1 MTIEFNFTKAEF
13 AFMREALKE
22 KFNDLMEQLD
32 DAEEDY
38 DSEPVFSLNAQQV
51 QAMKNAGVWDDPV
64 KRMEIIQK
72 YRNAQINE
80 LVGKEFDK
88 QYFAWKHVTPT
99 EDEEQPKPK
108 KPHWTQTAK
117 GKKIMAARKRKGQ

>member
-1 MTIEFNFTKAEF
+1 MTIEVNFTKAEF

-22 KFNDLMEQLD
+22 KFNDLIEQLD

-51 QAMKNAGVWDDPV
+51 QAMKNAGVWDNPV

-72 YRNAQINE
+72 YRNAQIND
-80 LVGKEFDK
+80 LIGKEFDK
-88 QYFAWKHVTPT
+88 GY
-99 EDEEQPKPK
+99 EEFKKESVIAEKPK
-108 KPHWTQTAK
+108 KPHWTQTPK